1 MPVDEVTKRV
11 KVETMSRMISSRTVM
26 LVGSAPQFPHGSM
39 DNIQDIAALGVRY
52 AAEKK
57 VKVNLSQKV
66 KVEHNLGQKVKVIRD
81 MQEGNPCARGRLPRR
96 FPCRLHGR
104 SWILRSS
111 IRLPSAWGQ
120 HPLSLDSTTILPK
133 NQCLPQYRNEFCTLT
148 LCFSWNFTDSNV

>member
-1 MPVDEVTKRV
+1 MDEVTKRV

-57 VKVNLSQKV
+57 VKVHLSQKV

-81 MQEGNPCARGRLPRR
+81 MQEGNPCAR
-96 FPCRLHGR
+96 
-104 SWILRSS
+104 
-111 IRLPSAWGQ
+111 
-120 HPLSLDSTTILPK
+120 
-133 NQCLPQYRNEFCTLT
+133 
-148 LCFSWNFTDSNV
+148 